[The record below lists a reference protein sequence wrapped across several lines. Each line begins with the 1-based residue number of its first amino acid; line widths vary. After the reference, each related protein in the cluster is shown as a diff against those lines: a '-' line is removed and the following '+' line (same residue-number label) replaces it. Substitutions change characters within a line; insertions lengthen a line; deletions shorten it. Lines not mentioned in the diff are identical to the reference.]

1 MSITFIVIPIILDI
15 VFLFHFLLPLL
26 PPSFLFH
33 KLPQLAIHILYSKLF
48 LEPFDLYLFAHD
60 FLHLLF
66 GQLLLL
72 HLKLVQSFV
81 IGLKVHQFIGYGV
94 VLCQLQGWKHLLLSF
109 LKTLNIGDFPDV
121 ILEYVVA
128 LIGWRRDFF
137 WSWLLFLSFL

>member
-81 IGLKVHQFIGYGV
+81 IGLKVHQFVGYGV
-94 VLCQLQGWKHLLLSF
+94 VLCQLQG
-109 LKTLNIGDFPDV
+109 
-121 ILEYVVA
+121 
-128 LIGWRRDFF
+128 
-137 WSWLLFLSFL
+137 